1 MSAAHITCFEV
12 VDYLLPAPWAPYLIN
27 GDASG
32 LEAGER
38 ERIDAFLANENLG
51 SPVDCEQ
58 EASFCRSCDVPGE
71 PAGEMLLFRFSAA
84 AKAEGGAS

>member
-1 MSAAHITCFEV
+1 MKPITGFEI
-12 VDYLLPAPWAPYLIN
+12 VDYLLPAPWASYLIN

-38 ERIDAFLANENLG
+38 ERIDAFLAAENLG

-58 EASFCRSCDVPGE
+58 EASFSHFCDAPGE
-71 PAGEMLLFRFSAA
+71 LAGNMLLFRFQST
-84 AKAEGGAS
+84 AKATGGVL